1 MGHWLEPVERAL
13 DAAAAPAIICFRDDD
28 AGWDDAALL
37 RLLDRFDGVPLDV
50 AVIPAALRPPLAA
63 ELRARAGPTLRLHQ
77 HGLAHANHEPAG
89 RKCEFGAARPR
100 AAQRRDIAA
109 GKERLAE
116 LLGATVDPVFT
127 PPWNRCTADTG
138 RCLVELGF
146 ELLSRESRAA
156 PFGIRGLHEL
166 PVHVDWVRLP
176 REETGERLAA
186 AIRAGAPAGVM
197 FHHAEMD
204 ARSRRAAAELLALVT
219 GHARAR
225 PRSLLEAAR

>member
-13 DAAAAPAIICFRDDD
+13 DAAGEAAVLCFRDDD
-28 AGWDDAALL
+28 AGWDDAGLI

-63 ELRARAGPTLRLHQ
+63 ELCARPAVRLHQ
-77 HGLAHANHEPAG
+77 HGYAHVNHEPTG
-89 RKCEFGAARPR
+89 RKCEFGAARPH

-116 LLGATVDPVFT
+116 LLGDMVDPVFT
-127 PPWNRCTADTG
+127 PPWNRCTVDTG

-146 ELLSRESRAA
+146 EVLSRESRAA
-156 PFGIRGLHEL
+156 PLAIPGLREV
-166 PVHVDWVRLP
+166 PVHVDWVRLA
-176 REETGERLAA
+176 RDEAAERLAA

-204 ARSRRAAAELLALVT
+204 ETSRGAASELLALVG
-219 GHARAR
+219 GHERAR
-225 PRSLLEAAR
+225 PRSLLDAWS